1 MDELNIKKEWN
12 TGYVS
17 IQRSNT
23 LSMMKNIY
31 KLVDLIHLSKTEDTV
46 TIEATVDTGFEKLAE
61 EECRSKLGVQL
72 PICVERGRVYFNIP
86 ASRYFLV
93 SMSCGMIYLFQ

>member
-1 MDELNIKKEWN
+1 MK
-12 TGYVS
+12 
-17 IQRSNT
+17 RSNA
-23 LSMMKNIY
+23 LSIMKNVY
-31 KLVDLIHLSKTEDTV
+31 KLVDLIHLSKIEDTV

-72 PICVERGRVYFNIP
+72 PACVDRGRVYFNIP

-93 SMSCGMIYLFQ
+93 SMSSGMIYLFQ